1 MCSGKIS
8 AKATYNKL
16 RLIVLSESP
25 AALVTLAWESPSSS
39 HTSSPRGRQRE
50 VPERGI
56 ATTLAMPPMQSHP
69 WNKTEVSQKA
79 LSCAPF

>member
-25 AALVTLAWESPSSS
+25 AALVTLAQQSPSSS

-50 VPERGI
+50 VPQGT
-56 ATTLAMPPMQSHP
+56 ATILAMPPMQSHQ
-69 WNKTEVSQKA
+69 WNKTEVSQNA